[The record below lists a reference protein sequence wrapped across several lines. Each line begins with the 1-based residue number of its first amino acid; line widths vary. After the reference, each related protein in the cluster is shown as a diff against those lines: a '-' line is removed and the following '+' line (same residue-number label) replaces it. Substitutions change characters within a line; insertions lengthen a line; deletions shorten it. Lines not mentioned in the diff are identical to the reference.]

1 MARLK
6 NLLVVGGTGF
16 IGRHL
21 AKEGI
26 RRGFVVSI
34 LSRKRPLK
42 RNIIKNKKVKY
53 ILCDLK
59 NYERLKKKINIKY
72 DYVINASGYG
82 NHPNLNETGKK
93 LFINHFLSLVNL
105 TRVLIKKRP
114 LKFVHFGS
122 SMEYGK
128 QKAPQ
133 RENFAT
139 RAYTAYGLSKL
150 SCTNFLLNISK
161 QENFPL
167 TILRLFQVYGPK
179 QKEDKII
186 PYVIKKCL
194 KNEIFTTTKGSQYRD
209 FCHIDDVV
217 KASFQT
223 LQNKKSNGEIINIGS
238 GVPIRIIDL
247 VNKIKKKINKGKH
260 KISKL
265 EKNKNLN
272 MDVVADISK
281 AKKILKWRPKID
293 LESGLN
299 KIIFFNGKI

>member
-1 MARLK
+1 MR
-6 NLLVVGGTGF
+6 
-16 IGRHL
+16 
-21 AKEGI
+21 
-26 RRGFVVSI
+26 
-34 LSRKRPLK
+34 
-42 RNIIKNKKVKY
+42 
-53 ILCDLK
+53 
-59 NYERLKKKINIKY
+59 
-72 DYVINASGYG
+72 
-82 NHPNLNETGKK
+82 
-93 LFINHFLSLVNL
+93 
-105 TRVLIKKRP
+105 
-114 LKFVHFGS
+114 
-122 SMEYGK
+122 
-128 QKAPQ
+128 
-133 RENFAT
+133 
-139 RAYTAYGLSKL
+139 
-150 SCTNFLLNISK
+150 
-161 QENFPL
+161 
-167 TILRLFQVYGPK
+167 
-179 QKEDKII
+179 
-186 PYVIKKCL
+186 
-194 KNEIFTTTKGSQYRD
+194 FTTTKGSQYRD